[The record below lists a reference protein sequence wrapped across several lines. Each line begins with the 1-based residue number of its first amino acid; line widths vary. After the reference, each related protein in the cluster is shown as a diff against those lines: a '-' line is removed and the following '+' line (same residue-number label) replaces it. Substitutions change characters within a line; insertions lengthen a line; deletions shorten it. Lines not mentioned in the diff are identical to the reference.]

1 MNIAK
6 IIQLDLAARG
16 AATQIGETA
25 VAGDSGSGS
34 LVFELMENGA
44 AWNVPEGVRAALA
57 FRTDGSC
64 SGEYDTMP
72 DGTDAFTIE
81 GNRVTVRLIDQIM
94 AASGVVRL
102 ALILRDRNLRQLS
115 SFPVLLSVTSGIG
128 GGAQLPT
135 EFYRVR
141 DLAQINVELARLDGL
156 LKQLDLEVMLAAA
169 QEAKAAAAE
178 AKAAAASVNAEL
190 IAQAIDGKADDLY
203 VEDGRL
209 YPLSG
214 GRILGEGVELPVG
227 WPLTPGTW
235 TRRTGCI

>member
-16 AATQIGETA
+16 AATQIGEAA
-25 VAGDSGSGS
+25 VAGDSGSRS
-34 LVFELMENGA
+34 LAFELMENGR
-44 AWNVPEGVRAALA
+44 AWAVPADVRAALA
-57 FRTDGSC
+57 FRTDGGC

-72 DGTDAFTIE
+72 DGTDAFTVE

-102 ALILRDRNLRQLS
+102 ALILRDGALQQLS
-115 SFPVLLSVTSGIG
+115 SFPVLMNVTAGVG

-141 DLAQINVELARLDGL
+141 DLAQINAALARLDGL
-156 LKQLDLEVMLAAA
+156 LKQMD
-169 QEAKAAAAE
+169 QEAILTAAREAKTAAAE

-203 VEDGRL
+203 VEDGRQK
-209 YPLSG
+209 
-214 GRILGEGVELPVG
+214 IK
-227 WPLTPGTW
+227 
-235 TRRTGCI
+235 IF